1 MINKRSYFIGLGT
14 GMLFSSFLIFITY
27 SFTYKPVN
35 KQETEKE
42 VVEKARKIGMVFIK
56 ETSNDKEPKKQELE
70 VQNTNTNEEVIIYVK
85 EGSTSY
91 DIALLLEQS
100 NIIDSAK
107 DFNKY
112 IIEENASKKLNYGDV
127 TLTKSMSYKEVF
139 DKIVL
144 KQ

>member
-14 GMLFSSFLIFITY
+14 GILFSSFSIFITY
-27 SFTYKPVN
+27 SFSYKAEPIYE
-35 KQETEKE
+35 QETEKE
-42 VVEKARKIGMVFIK
+42 VVEKARRMGMVFIK
-56 ETSNDKEPKKQELE
+56 ETSNNKEPKKQEL
-70 VQNTNTNEEVIIYVK
+70 TNQEVIIYVK

-91 DIALLLEQS
+91 DIALLLEKS

-127 TLTKSMSYKEVF
+127 KLTKGMSHKEIF